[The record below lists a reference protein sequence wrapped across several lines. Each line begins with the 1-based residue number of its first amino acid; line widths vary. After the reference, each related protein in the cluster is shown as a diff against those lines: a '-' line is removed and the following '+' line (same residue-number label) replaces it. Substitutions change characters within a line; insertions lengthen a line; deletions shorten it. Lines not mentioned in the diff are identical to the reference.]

1 MDALMV
7 YRTVAVLNLCIQ
19 FEIQCP
25 AEEEVT
31 PKKKM
36 CFFFLFVISSFF
48 LMTLLCCRISMKQ
61 WKDLLLYQL
70 ELLHVFKNAA
80 LTALI
85 NK

>member
-7 YRTVAVLNLCIQ
+7 YHTVDVLNLCIQ
-19 FEIQCP
+19 FENQFP
-25 AEEEVT
+25 AEEEVSL
-31 PKKKM
+31 KKKM
-36 CFFFLFVISSFF
+36 CFFSLCDFF
-48 LMTLLCCRISMKQ
+48 FFFFFMLLCCRISMNQ

-85 NK
+85 KK